1 MKSFWGLGGVC
12 LLLVLCCE
20 TNAVAQASS
29 APDPAGQTAKSVAVE
44 NDNSAIQEDKYWLQ
58 PGEDPENK
66 LGIPF
71 LKHLVADQKEFFTEP
86 ARFRVKDLRWGAP
99 LMAGTAALIAS
110 DSWLAKQVP
119 DKPNQLKRSKDISN
133 YAALS
138 LVGVGGGAY
147 LLGEVTHNDHLSE
160 AGLLSGE
167 AAINATVVSY
177 LFKAV
182 TQRPRPYQGNGNG
195 TFFQGGSS
203 FPSEHSAA
211 AWAIAS
217 VWAHEYPG
225 KLSQTLAY
233 GLASAVTLTR
243 VTGQQHFAS
252 DAAIGSLLG
261 WYFGRSVYRA
271 HHDPEIGGA
280 PWGNL
285 LPENTGD
292 KTRNPENM
300 GSPYVP
306 VDSWV
311 YPLFD
316 RMAALGYMHSGYEGM
331 RPWTRMECAR
341 LAEEISEKLSEEGE
355 SNPEAQKLYDALADE
370 FSEET
375 RRLDGAANVGASLD
389 SVYTRSAVI
398 SGTPLRDGYHFGQ
411 TIINDYGRPYGEG
424 FNNVS
429 GVTAHAVAG
438 PFSVFVQGEYQHA
451 PAGPSENSLQTM
463 QAIGTVD
470 GTTPYAPTFP
480 AVSRL
485 RLLDATVALTLK
497 DVQVSFGQQSLWL
510 GPGESG
516 PLLFSNNAE
525 PIPMLRIDSVA
536 PYRIPIVSRFLGPM
550 RSEFFLG
557 QLSGQQWINDFTAS
571 PVLVGPG
578 FSPQPFIHG
587 TKFSFK
593 PTANLEMGFSF
604 TAMFGGPGLPFTWH
618 NFARTFYSHTF
629 FTSDDP
635 GKRLSA
641 FDFSYRVPG
650 LRDWLTVY
658 CDSLVIDEYSPLGSN
673 RPVINPGIYLP
684 RIPKIHNLDIRAEGM
699 SSDLNTPAHFGPG
712 AVYSDSRYLSGYTN
726 NSDLMGNWIGR
737 RGRGE
742 QAWVTYWFTPHNKIQ
757 LQYRNNSVDK
767 GFVEGGVYSDIS
779 LRSDLILRHGLGI
792 SGVIQQE
799 YWKFAV
805 LHNGRNTD
813 LTTSVQVTFWPK
825 WTTQKK

>member
-1 MKSFWGLGGVC
+1 MKANGQADSVPTPVSQSESSKVAEQNQ
-12 LLLVLCCE
+12 LVGD
-20 TNAVAQASS
+20 
-29 APDPAGQTAKSVAVE
+29 DPYQ
-44 NDNSAIQEDKYWLQ
+44 LQ

-66 LGIPF
+66 LGVPF
-71 LKHLVADQKEFFTEP
+71 LKHLAADQKQFLTEP

-99 LMAGTAALIAS
+99 LMAGTAALIAG

-119 DKPNQLKRSKDISN
+119 DKPNQLKHSKDISN

-138 LVGVGGGAY
+138 LVGVGGGAF
-147 LLGEVTHNDHLSE
+147 LLGEVSHNDHLSE

-167 AAINATVVSY
+167 AAINATAASY
-177 LFKAV
+177 LFKEI

-261 WYFGRSVYRA
+261 WYFGRQVYRA

-280 PWGNL
+280 PWGSL
-285 LPENTGD
+285 LPENTGE

-316 RMAALGYMHSGYEGM
+316 RMAALGYTHSGYEGM

-341 LAEEISEKLSEEGE
+341 LVEEIAEKLSEEGE
-355 SNPEAQKLYDALADE
+355 SNPRAQKLYDTLAEE
-370 FSEET
+370 FADET
-375 RRLDGAANVGASLD
+375 RRLDGAANLGASVD
-389 SVYTRSAVI
+389 SIYTRSTVI

-438 PFSVFVQGEYQHA
+438 PFSFSVQGEYQHA
-451 PAGPSENSLQTM
+451 PAGPFENFPQTM

-470 GTTPYAPTFP
+470 GTPPYAPSFP
-480 AVSRL
+480 AVDRL

-497 DVQVSFGQQSLWL
+497 NVQLSFGQQSLWL
-510 GPGESG
+510 GPGQSG

-536 PYRIPIVSRFLGPM
+536 PYRIPGISRLLGPM

-557 QLSGQQWINDFTAS
+557 QLSGQQWVSNDMT
-571 PVLVGPG
+571 LLGPNVN
-578 FSPQPFIHG
+578 PQPFIHG
-587 TKFSFK
+587 TKVSFK
-593 PTANLEMGFSF
+593 PSENLEMGFSF
-604 TAMFGGPGLPFTWH
+604 TAMFGGPGYAFTWPD
-618 NFARTFYSHTF
+618 FLRTFYSHTA
-629 FTSDDP
+629 TLANNP
-635 GKRLSA
+635 GKRLSS
-641 FDFSYRVPG
+641 FDFNYRVPG
-650 LRDWLTVY
+650 LRNWLLLY
-658 CDSLVIDEYSPLGSN
+658 SDSLVIDEYSPLGSN

-684 RIPKIHNLDIRAEGM
+684 HIPKIPKLDLRLEGVT
-699 SSDLNTPAHFGPG
+699 SDLNVPDHFGPG
-712 AVYSDSRYLSGYTN
+712 AAYFDARFHSGYTDN
-726 NSDLMGNWIGR
+726 GNLMGSWIGR

-742 QAWVTYWFTPHNKIQ
+742 QVWATYWFSGRDLVQLEYRHND
-757 LQYRNNSVDK
+757 VDK
-767 GFVEGGVYSDIS
+767 GFLEGGGYQELAFRGNVN
-779 LRSDLILRHGLGI
+779 LRHDLEF
-792 SGVIQQE
+792 SGCLQYE
-799 YWKFAV
+799 SWSFPV
-805 LHNGRNTD
+805 LASSAKSSV
-813 LTTSVQVTFWPK
+813 TTSVQLTFWPK
-825 WTTQKK
+825 LTNPKLR

>member
-1 MKSFWGLGGVC
+1 MFAIGLKAQVQPESGPMMAAPGHGA
-12 LLLVLCCE
+12 
-20 TNAVAQASS
+20 NAA
-29 APDPAGQTAKSVAVE
+29 AVKE
-44 NDNSAIQEDKYWLQ
+44 KTRVEPEERYQLP

-66 LGIPF
+66 LGMPF
-71 LKHLVADQKEFFTEP
+71 VKHLADDQKEFFTEP

-99 LMAGTAALIAS
+99 LLAGTAALIAS

-119 DKPNQLKRSKDISN
+119 DRPDQLKRSKDISN
-133 YAALS
+133 YSVLS
-138 LVGVGGGAY
+138 LVGLGGSAF
-147 LLGEVTHNDHLSE
+147 LLGHVSHNDHLSE

-167 AAINATVVSY
+167 AAIDSTAAAY
-177 LFKAV
+177 LFKSI
-182 TQRPRPYQGNGNG
+182 TQRPRPFEGDGHG
-195 TFFQGGSS
+195 SFFQGGSS

-243 VTGQQHFAS
+243 VTSQQHFAS

-261 WYFGRSVYRA
+261 WYFGRTVYRA
-271 HHDPEIGGA
+271 HHDPEIGGTA
-280 PWGNL
+280 WGTF
-285 LPENTGD
+285 LPDETGD
-292 KTRNPENM
+292 RVRNPKNM

-306 VDSWV
+306 VDNWV

-316 RMAALGYMHSGYEGM
+316 RMAALGYIHSGYAGM

-341 LAEEISEKLSEEGE
+341 LVEEMSEKLSEGEG
-355 SNPEAQKLYDALADE
+355 NGEAGKIYNTLAEE

-389 SVYTRSAVI
+389 SIYTRSTVI

-424 FNNVS
+424 FNNVT

-451 PAGPSENSLQTM
+451 PAGPQENSPQTM
-463 QAIGTVD
+463 QAIGVVD
-470 GTTPYAPTFP
+470 STTPYAPSFP
-480 AVSRL
+480 AVDRF
-485 RLLDATVALTLK
+485 RLLDANIGFTFK
-497 DVQVSFGQQSLWL
+497 NIQFSFGQQSLWL
-510 GPGESG
+510 GPEQSG

-525 PIPMLRIDSVA
+525 PIPMLRVDSVF
-536 PYRIPIVSRFLGPM
+536 PYRIPLVSKFLGPM

-557 QLSGQQWINDFTAS
+557 QLSGQRWVNDFSRS
-571 PVLVGPG
+571 PALVGPG

-593 PTANLEMGFSF
+593 PTDNLDVGFSF
-604 TAMFGGPGLPFTWH
+604 TAMFGGPDLPFTWH

-641 FDFSYRVPG
+641 VDFSYRPPG
-650 LRDWLTVY
+650 LRNWLVFY

-673 RPVINPGIYLP
+673 RPVLNPGIYFPRLP
-684 RIPKIHNLDIRAEGM
+684 KLSRMDLRLEGIT
-699 SSDLNTPAHFGPG
+699 SDLNIPAHFGPG

-726 NSDLMGNWIGR
+726 NDNLIGSWIGR

-742 QAWVTYWFTPHNKIQ
+742 QAHTTYWFSPQNSIQFEYRHN
-757 LQYRNNSVDK
+757 NVDK
-767 GFVEGGVYSDIS
+767 GFIEGNYQEFALLGGRLVGKS
-779 LRSDLILRHGLGI
+779 LEI
-792 SGVIQQE
+792 SGLVQFEHWYFPILSETRQSDATISIQMT
-799 YWKFAV
+799 
-805 LHNGRNTD
+805 L
-813 LTTSVQVTFWPK
+813 WPK
-825 WTTQKK
+825 RRSSLN